1 MIKVNGLSDSVV
13 RFVLSSCFTAL
24 CYPISECVSDY
35 FKKKKIT
42 SSDLIRKEKML
53 SQCLEHKLK
62 EGQVLYSLVTFQL
75 SQIIRPGMLSK
86 VTGGIQSFK
95 GNPTFPAFGAAT
107 WSWMMK
113 IYVTLALFFFVLTL
127 LLHLSTNQYFSA
139 VTEPLLLHHYNTA
152 APSRE
157 GELQHQ
163 EDIYTHHCTG
173 STTTCRTAGCSDW
186 GSVVVVVVVVEGL
199 LLLREGLVLRPH

>member
-1 MIKVNGLSDSVV
+1 
-13 RFVLSSCFTAL
+13 
-24 CYPISECVSDY
+24 
-35 FKKKKIT
+35 
-42 SSDLIRKEKML
+42 ML

-86 VTGGIQSFK
+86 VTRGIQSFK

-173 STTTCRTAGCSDW
+173 STTTYRTAGCSDW